1 MADSKLRVEL
11 QIEGMTCAACQSFV
25 EKALREQVGV
35 SKASVN
41 LMMNQATVEFDPGVV
56 SAEQLRLAVEDT
68 GYGATLAVAGAN
80 SLAVE
85 DARTLGLEVE
95 YRALRVK
102 ALVSLA
108 VGLLMMAAMPFTGHD
123 VGWWSWTQ
131 MGLAVGVM
139 LWAGRGFYVKG
150 LAALRQLRADMNVLV
165 AMGTGAAFGISAVA
179 TIWPHA
185 LHGQGVYFEAVV
197 FIIALVLVGKMMEA
211 KAKRQTSI
219 ALQQLTALQPKQA
232 TVRRAGQELE
242 IAVEALQRGD
252 LLVVRPGDSIAAD
265 GEVIEGNSSVD
276 ESMLTGESLPVE
288 KALGGRVYG
297 GTTNGQGALV
307 VRVSVTGGESLLAGI
322 VRVLREA
329 QGDKAPVQALADRV
343 SAVFVP
349 VVVAIAVL
357 SGVGWVWIGGADVV
371 RATVIAVAVLVIS
384 CPCAMGLAVPTAI
397 LASTGHAAR
406 RGILI
411 RSGEALERLGEVNV
425 VVLDKTGT
433 ITEGKPKVV
442 EVRGEV
448 LRLAAS
454 LEALSEHPL
463 ARAIVEEARRQG
475 VKLGKVE
482 GFVAE
487 PGVGVSGLVDGQ
499 KVQVVRGEWR
509 GGIHVLVE
517 GVEVG
522 GLTLADAV
530 RGSSA
535 AAIGRMRE
543 MGLRVVML
551 SGDREETAREVGR
564 EVGIEEVI
572 GGVLPA
578 GKLEVVGRLQKEGLR
593 VAMVGDGL
601 NDAPALEKA
610 DVGIAMASGADL
622 AIEAGDVA
630 LLRGDLH
637 GVGEAIELSRKTM
650 RVMRQNLFWAFLYN
664 VVGIPVAALGLLNPV
679 VAAGAMALSSV
690 SVVLNSLRLR

>member
-1 MADSKLRVEL
+1 
-11 QIEGMTCAACQSFV
+11 MTCAACQSFI
-25 EKALREQVGV
+25 EKTLAGQAGV
-35 SKASVN
+35 QKASVN
-41 LMMNQATVEFDPGVV
+41 LMMNQATVEFDPEVV
-56 SAEQLRLAVEDT
+56 SAEQLRAAVEDT
-68 GYGATLAVAGAN
+68 GYGATLALAGVDPTVA
-80 SLAVE
+80 E
-85 DARTLGLEVE
+85 EKLEAE
-95 YRALRVK
+95 YRALRVR
-102 ALVSLA
+102 ALLSLA
-108 VGLLMMAAMPFTGHD
+108 VGIAMMAAMPFAGHD
-123 VGWWSWTQ
+123 VGWWAWTQ

-150 LAALRQLRADMNVLV
+150 FAALRQWRADMNVLV

-179 TIWPHA
+179 TMWPHA
-185 LHGQGVYFEAVV
+185 LHGQGIYFEAVV

-252 LLVVRPGDSIAAD
+252 LLVVRPGDRIAAD
-265 GEVIEGNSSVD
+265 GEVIEGSSSVD

-288 KALGGRVYG
+288 KVLGGRVYG

-307 VRVSVTGGESLLAGI
+307 VRVSGTGGESLLAGI

-349 VVVAIAVL
+349 VVVGIAVL
-357 SGVGWVWIGGADVV
+357 SGLGWMWLGGADLV

-397 LASTGHAAR
+397 LASTGNAAR
-406 RGILI
+406 QGILI

-442 EVRGEV
+442 EVMGDV
-448 LRLAAS
+448 LGLAAS
-454 LEALSEHPL
+454 VEALSEHPL

-475 VKLGKVE
+475 VLIEKVE

-487 PGVGVSGLVDGQ
+487 PGVGVRGVVGGKEVRVVSAARRGGVSVLVD
-499 KVQVVRGEWR
+499 
-509 GGIHVLVE
+509 

-530 RGSSA
+530 RVSSREA
-535 AAIGRMRE
+535 VAEMRGL
-543 MGLRVVML
+543 GLRVILL
-551 SGDREETAREVGR
+551 SGDLPETAREVGK

-578 GKLEVVGRLQKEGLR
+578 GKLEVVARLQREGLK

-679 VAAGAMALSSV
+679 VAAGAMAFSSV